1 MRLTSMTLIV
11 DSPEL
16 TVTVDDSKG
25 VTICH
30 PFLKKTVRVYYWAEE
45 LVVEGDFVT
54 KRREMPPTRMDDS

>member
-1 MRLTSMTLIV
+1 MSMTLV
-11 DSPEL
+11 ANSPEL

-30 PFLKKTVRVYYWAEE
+30 PFLGKTVRVYYYAEE

-54 KRREMPPTRMDDS
+54 KRREVPPARMDDS